1 MIGIGL
7 SEEDKNSFDCVG
19 TFYDAKDPETFTNV
33 LKVIISQVLNS
44 TTVQVNLLDEWDNPT
59 ETNVPIT
66 FYDSHSPEFCN
77 IIFYIR
83 LIQKETQTL

>member
-1 MIGIGL
+1 MIELIK
-7 SEEDKNSFDCVG
+7 EKDKKSFDCVG

-66 FYDSHSPEFCN
+66 FMIVSPVFCN

-83 LIQKETQTL
+83 LIQRETLIL

>member
-1 MIGIGL
+1 M
-7 SEEDKNSFDCVG
+7 
-19 TFYDAKDPETFTNV
+19 YKDPETFTNV

-66 FYDSHSPEFCN
+66 FYDSFSGILQYNFH
-77 IIFYIR
+77 IR
-83 LIQKETQTL
+83 LIQRETLIL